1 MEQETSNDLGERRMK
16 SLRLDELAM
25 KQKPEA
31 LSQVDTLDNSSN
43 YSSCVSR
50 ALPRLSVHKAFTV
63 QSQQHSIVRVGS
75 LLLSGIG
82 LCNHGKHFECL
93 NITEEQRPNLKERVQ
108 LPSASNPRFQ
118 VGCCVM

>member
-43 YSSCVSR
+43 Y
-50 ALPRLSVHKAFTV
+50 
-63 QSQQHSIVRVGS
+63 
-75 LLLSGIG
+75 
-82 LCNHGKHFECL
+82 
-93 NITEEQRPNLKERVQ
+93 
-108 LPSASNPRFQ
+108 
-118 VGCCVM
+118 